1 MLDQSPMGRALCARY
16 CVGRMRQPR
25 PTVAVVDDEQ
35 SICIALQRL
44 IRSANMDVKTYPS
57 GEEFLNSLQNAR
69 PDCVVLDLHMPK
81 LTGFDVQARLAQMA
95 TRVPVI
101 VITGHD
107 TPETRARAIANGAA
121 AYLLK
126 PVDDRMLLDAIAD
139 AIAD

>member
-1 MLDQSPMGRALCARY
+1 
-16 CVGRMRQPR
+16 
-25 PTVAVVDDEQ
+25 
-35 SICIALQRL
+35 
-44 IRSANMDVKTYPS
+44 MDVKTYRS
-57 GEEFLNSLQNAR
+57 GEEFLNSLENAR

-139 AIAD
+139 AIANRAALGGREFK

>member
-1 MLDQSPMGRALCARY
+1 MNIPCPQ
-16 CVGRMRQPR
+16 
-25 PTVAVVDDEQ
+25 VAVVDDEQ

-44 IRSANMDVKTYPS
+44 IRSANMDVKTYRS

-139 AIAD
+139 AIANRAALGGREFK

>member
-1 MLDQSPMGRALCARY
+1 MGSLLRARY
-16 CVGRMRQPR
+16 CVGRMSLPR
-25 PTVAVVDDEQ
+25 PQIAVVDDEQ

-44 IRSANMDVKTYPS
+44 IRSANMDVKTYSS
-57 GEEFLNSLQNAR
+57 GEAFLNSLENVR

-81 LTGFDVQARLAQMA
+81 CTGFDVQARLAQLA
-95 TRVPVI
+95 TRMPVI

-107 TPETRARAIANGAA
+107 TPETRARAMTNGAA

-126 PVDDRMLLDAIAD
+126 PVDDRMLLDAISE

>member
-1 MLDQSPMGRALCARY
+1 
-16 CVGRMRQPR
+16 
-25 PTVAVVDDEQ
+25 
-35 SICIALQRL
+35 
-44 IRSANMDVKTYPS
+44 
-57 GEEFLNSLQNAR
+57 
-69 PDCVVLDLHMPK
+69 
-81 LTGFDVQARLAQMA
+81 VQARLAKLA

-126 PVDDRMLLDAIAD
+126 PVDDRMLLDAISE